1 MDLSVSDAPVGRLL
15 DGRYRIE
22 ALLARGGMAT
32 VYKATDT
39 RLDRPVALKIMHA
52 ELAADDDFVARFI
65 GEARAVAQLSDP
77 NVVNVFDQGE
87 DDGAVYLAMEY
98 IPGRTLRDVLHER
111 GRLGADLALE
121 VAESV
126 LSALAAAHRA
136 GIVHRDVKPENV
148 LVGNDGRVKV
158 ADFGLARA
166 NSSSSKTTRGLL
178 GTVSYISPE
187 QALGERA
194 TPRSDVYSAGIMLY
208 ELLTGKT
215 PHEGP
220 TDFVVVRSHIDD
232 DVPPP
237 SEAVPLPAPVD
248 DLVLT
253 ATAREPRKRYADAG
267 TFLAAV
273 RSTRSAIAGVP
284 LVEPE
289 DDPELTEI
297 HAEPR
302 DSAGV
307 TLDEA
312 LAGTVLAGQVG
323 RVHGYDAADA
333 DETDHDFT
341 DDDGVRR
348 TDSRAGTSH
357 ARVEESHPG
366 STRRIDAPLS
376 IRFTEDDDGGSG
388 DEPRAGSRAAR
399 AAEAR
404 ARAATHRRTEQAR
417 SRRGLYLFLFVLL
430 LAVGVA
436 TAAWWYGSGRWEAT
450 PSLLDLSA
458 EQAEARAQEDGFT
471 AVNGGEEF
479 SETVEAG
486 LVLSTRPGP
495 GERLLGG
502 GEITYVLS
510 KGPERYEVPTL
521 TGLTVEAA
529 QELAEPLA
537 MTIRAEDPVWNDD
550 VEAGLI
556 ITQSVEVGEQV
567 RRDTEVVVTVSRGP
581 EPVEIQD
588 FTGQP
593 ADQAETALTEAGFRV
608 NKTEEHNADVAAGTV
623 IRQDP
628 ASGTGFRQDEITIVV
643 SLGPELIE
651 VPNVI
656 GERVE
661 RAEQMVRE
669 AGFQPEIVDLIP
681 GIGGGGRGDRIQRQ
695 EPEPGTPLAPNS
707 VVRII
712 HF

>member
-22 ALLARGGMAT
+22 ALVARGGMAT

-98 IPGRTLRDVLHER
+98 IHGRTLRDVLHER

-126 LSALAAAHRA
+126 LSALASAHRA

-237 SEAVPLPAPVD
+237 SEAVPLPRAVD

-253 ATAREPRKRYADAG
+253 ATAREPMERYADASA
-267 TFLAAV
+267 FLNAI
-273 RSTRSAIAGVP
+273 RSTRAAIVGAP
-284 LVEPE
+284 LPEPD
-289 DDPELTEI
+289 DDPELTAA

-323 RVHGYDAADA
+323 RAEADEPDEPSRPDDDA
-333 DETDHDFT
+333 DEPGDATAED
-341 DDDGVRR
+341 RW
-348 TDSRAGTSH
+348 AG
-357 ARVEESHPG
+357 EDSHPG
-366 STRRIDAPLS
+366 STRLIDAPLS
-376 IRFTEDDDGGSG
+376 IRFTEDDTG
-388 DEPRAGSRAAR
+388 EEAAVAAAPTGSRAAR
-399 AAEAR
+399 QAEAR
-404 ARAATHRRTEQAR
+404 ARTSSHRRTEQAR
-417 SRRGLYLFLFVLL
+417 GRRGLYLFLFVLL
-430 LAVGVA
+430 LAIGVA
-436 TAAWWYGSGRWEAT
+436 TAAWWYGSGRWDST
-450 PSLLDLSA
+450 PSLLGLTA
-458 EQAEARAQEDGFT
+458 EQAEARADDSGFN
-471 AVNGGEEF
+471 AVNGGEQY
-479 SETVEAG
+479 SESVEAG
-486 LVLSTRPGP
+486 QVVSTEPAP

-502 GEITYVLS
+502 AEITYVLS
-510 KGPERYEVPTL
+510 LGPERYEVPEL
-521 TGLTVEAA
+521 VGQTVDQAN
-529 QELAEPLA
+529 ELAAPLS
-537 MTIRAEDPVWNDD
+537 MTVRVEDEVYHDE

-556 ITQSVEVGEQV
+556 LTQSIEPGEQV

-581 EPVEIQD
+581 QPLEIED
-588 FTGQP
+588 FTGRSGEE
-593 ADQAETALTEAGFRV
+593 AQAALAEAGFTV
-608 NKTEEHNADVAAGTV
+608 NRQEQTSEDVEAGVV
-623 IRQDP
+623 ISQDP
-628 ASGTGFRQDEITIVV
+628 ATGSGFRNDEITIVV
-643 SLGPELIE
+643 SSGPELIE
-651 VPNVI
+651 VPNVR

-661 RAEQMVRE
+661 KAEEILRE
-669 AGFQPEIVDLIP
+669 AGFVPEAVDLFP
-681 GIGGGGRGDRIQRQ
+681 EFGSNGRGDRVQNQ
-695 EPEPGTPLAPNS
+695 EPAAGERLPRGST
-707 VVRII
+707 VRII
-712 HF
+712 YF

>member
-22 ALLARGGMAT
+22 ALVARGGMAT

-98 IPGRTLRDVLHER
+98 IHGRTLRDVLHER

-126 LSALAAAHRA
+126 LSALASAHRA

-237 SEAVPLPAPVD
+237 SESVPLPPAVD
-248 DLVLT
+248 ALVLT
-253 ATAREPRKRYADAG
+253 ATAREPMERYADASA
-267 TFLAAV
+267 FLNAI
-273 RSTRSAIAGVP
+273 RSARAAIAGAP
-284 LVEPE
+284 LPEPD
-289 DDPELTEI
+289 DDPELTAA

-307 TLDEA
+307 TVDEA

-323 RVHGYDAADA
+323 QVGRAEPDDPGPP
-333 DETDHDFT
+333 
-341 DDDGVRR
+341 DDDGDADGEDATAEDRW
-348 TDSRAGTSH
+348 AG
-357 ARVEESHPG
+357 EDSHPG
-366 STRRIDAPLS
+366 STRLIDAPLS
-376 IRFTEDDDGGSG
+376 IRFTADDTG
-388 DEPRAGSRAAR
+388 EEQAVAAAPAGTRAAR
-399 AAEAR
+399 QAEAR
-404 ARAATHRRTEQAR
+404 ARTSSHRRTEQAR

-430 LAVGVA
+430 LAIGVA
-436 TAAWWYGSGRWEAT
+436 TAAWWYGSGRWEST
-450 PSLLDLSA
+450 PSLLGLTA
-458 EQAEARAQEDGFT
+458 EQAEARADDSGFN
-471 AVNGGEEF
+471 AVNGGEQY
-479 SETVEAG
+479 SESVEAG
-486 LVLSTRPGP
+486 QVVSTDPAP

-502 GEITYVLS
+502 AEITYVLS
-510 KGPERYEVPTL
+510 LGPERYEVPEL
-521 TGLTVEAA
+521 VGQTVDQAN
-529 QELAEPLA
+529 ELAAPLS
-537 MTIRAEDPVWNDD
+537 MTVRVEDEVYHDE

-556 ITQSVEVGEQV
+556 LTQSIEPGEQV

-581 EPVEIQD
+581 QPVEIED
-588 FTGQP
+588 FTGRSGEE
-593 ADQAETALTEAGFRV
+593 AQAALAEAGFTV
-608 NKTEEHNADVAAGTV
+608 NRQEQTSEDVEAGLV
-623 IRQDP
+623 ISQDP
-628 ASGTGFRQDEITIVV
+628 ASGTGFRNDEITIIV
-643 SLGPELIE
+643 SSGPELIE
-651 VPNVI
+651 VPNVR

-661 RAEQMVRE
+661 RAEEILRE
-669 AGFQPEIVDLIP
+669 AGFVPEAVDLFP
-681 GIGGGGRGDRIQRQ
+681 EFGSSGRGDRVQNQ
-695 EPEPGTPLAPNS
+695 EPAAGEQLPRGST
-707 VVRII
+707 VRII
-712 HF
+712 YF

>member
-39 RLDRPVALKIMHA
+39 RLDRAVALKIMHA
-52 ELAADDDFVARFI
+52 ELAADDEFVARFI
-65 GEARAVAQLSDP
+65 NEARAVARLSDP

-98 IPGRTLRDVLHER
+98 IHGRTLRDVLHER

-166 NSSSSKTTRGLL
+166 NSTSSKTTRGLL

-187 QALGERA
+187 QALGDRA

-237 SEAVPLPAPVD
+237 SEAVPLPPAVD

-253 ATAREPRKRYADAG
+253 ATAREPRQRYADAG
-267 TFLAAV
+267 AFLDAI
-273 RSTRSAIAGVP
+273 RSTRATIAGAPLPVP
-284 LVEPE
+284 D
-289 DDPELTEI
+289 DDPELTQA

-312 LAGTVLAGQVG
+312 LAGRTEPEDDEAETD
-323 RVHGYDAADA
+323 DAAPPV
-333 DETDHDFT
+333 
-341 DDDGVRR
+341 DDRR
-348 TDSRAGTSH
+348 EPEVSR
-357 ARVEESHPG
+357 PG
-366 STRRIDAPLS
+366 STRLIDAPLS
-376 IRFTEDDDGGSG
+376 IRFAEDETDD
-388 DEPRAGSRAAR
+388 EAPAPGSRAAR
-399 AAEAR
+399 QAEAR
-404 ARAATHRRTEQAR
+404 ARASSHRRNEQSR

-430 LAVGVA
+430 LAIGVA
-436 TAAWWYGSGRWEAT
+436 TAAWWYGSGRWEST
-450 PSLLDLSA
+450 PSLLDLTA
-458 EQAEARAQEDGFT
+458 EQAEARADDSGFT
-471 AVNGGEEF
+471 AVNGGEEH

-486 LVLSTRPGP
+486 LVLSTEPAP

-510 KGPERYEVPTL
+510 LGPERYEVPEL
-521 TGLTVEAA
+521 VGRTVDDAN
-529 QELAEPLA
+529 ELAEPLS
-537 MTIRAEDPVWNDD
+537 MTVRIDEEVYHDE

-556 ITQSVEVGEQV
+556 LTQSVEPGEQV
-567 RRDTEVVVTVSRGP
+567 RRDTEIAVTVSRGP
-581 EPVEIQD
+581 QPLEIQD
-588 FTGQP
+588 FTGRS
-593 ADQAETALTEAGFRV
+593 AEEAQAALAEAGFRV
-608 NKTEEHNADVAAGTV
+608 GVQEQSSDDVEAGVV
-623 IRQDP
+623 ISQDP
-628 ASGTGFRQDEITIVV
+628 AGGTGFREDEITLVV
-643 SLGPELIE
+643 STGPELIE
-651 VPNVI
+651 VPNVR

-661 RAEQMVRE
+661 RAEEILRE
-669 AGFQPEIVDLIP
+669 AGFEVQVEDLFPEFGDN
-681 GIGGGGRGDRIQRQ
+681 GRDDRIQNQ
-695 EPEPGTPLAPNS
+695 DPGAGELRPRGT

>member
-32 VYKATDT
+32 VFKATDT
-39 RLDRPVALKIMHA
+39 RLDRAVALKIMHA
-52 ELAADDDFVARFI
+52 ELAADDEFVARFI
-65 GEARAVAQLSDP
+65 NEARAVAQLSDP

-98 IPGRTLRDVLHER
+98 IHGRTLRDVLHER

-237 SEAVPLPAPVD
+237 SETVPLPRAVD
-248 DLVLT
+248 KLVLT
-253 ATAREPRKRYADAG
+253 ATAREARLRYADASV
-267 TFLAAV
+267 FLTAI
-273 RSTRSAIAGVP
+273 RSTRTAIAGTSLP
-284 LVEPE
+284 EPE
-289 DDPELTEI
+289 DDPELTEV

-323 RVHGYDAADA
+323 RVEPDERTEPDD
-333 DETDHDFT
+333 DETG
-341 DDDGVRR
+341 DDTPPVDDRR
-348 TDSRAGTSH
+348 EREDSLPS
-357 ARVEESHPG
+357 

-376 IRFTEDDDGGSG
+376 IRFAEDDTDT
-388 DEPRAGSRAAR
+388 EAAPAPGSRAAR
-399 AAEAR
+399 QAEAR
-404 ARAATHRRTEQAR
+404 ARASSHRRTEQTR

-430 LAVGVA
+430 LAIGVA
-436 TAAWWYGSGRWEAT
+436 TAAWWYGSGRWEST
-450 PSLLDLSA
+450 PSLLGLSS
-458 EQAEARAQEDGFT
+458 EQAEVRADESGFT
-471 AVNGGEEF
+471 AVNGGEEY

-486 LVLSTRPGP
+486 QVLSTDPAP

-502 GEITYVLS
+502 SEITYVLS
-510 KGPERYEVPTL
+510 LGPERYEVPEL
-521 TGLTVEAA
+521 VGRTVDEAN
-529 QELAEPLA
+529 ELAEPLA
-537 MTIRAEDPVWNDD
+537 MTVRVDEEVYHDE
-550 VEAGLI
+550 VEAGRVL
-556 ITQSVEVGEQV
+556 TQSVEPGEQV
-567 RRDTEVVVTVSRGP
+567 RRDTEIAVTVSRGP
-581 EPVEIQD
+581 QPLEIQD
-588 FTGQP
+588 FTGRS
-593 ADQAETALTEAGFRV
+593 AEEARAALTDAGFQVNTEEQNSEDVEAGV
-608 NKTEEHNADVAAGTV
+608 V
-623 IRQDP
+623 ISQNP
-628 ASGTGFRQDEITIVV
+628 AEGTGFRNDEITIVV
-643 SLGPELIE
+643 STGPELIE
-651 VPNVI
+651 VPNVR

-661 RAEQMVRE
+661 RAEEILRE
-669 AGFQPEIVDLIP
+669 AGFEVEVEDLFPEFGNNGRNDRVQNQDP
-681 GIGGGGRGDRIQRQ
+681 GAGEMR
-695 EPEPGTPLAPNS
+695 PPGT
-707 VVRII
+707 VVKII

>member
-22 ALLARGGMAT
+22 ALVARGGMAT

-52 ELAADDDFVARFI
+52 ELAADDEFVARFI
-65 GEARAVAQLSDP
+65 NEARAVAQLSDP

-98 IPGRTLRDVLHER
+98 INGRTLRDVLHER

-126 LSALAAAHRA
+126 LSALASAHRA

-237 SEAVPLPAPVD
+237 SELVPLPPSVD
-248 DLVLT
+248 DLVVT
-253 ATAREPRKRYADAG
+253 ATAREPLQRYADAG
-267 TFLAAV
+267 AFLGAV
-273 RSTRSAIAGVP
+273 RRARSAIAGVVLP
-284 LVEPE
+284 APE
-289 DDPELTEI
+289 DDPELAET

-323 RVHGYDAADA
+323 QVRP
-333 DETDHDFT
+333 DEDVTET
-341 DDDGVRR
+341 
-348 TDSRAGTSH
+348 SR
-357 ARVEESHPG
+357 PG

-376 IRFTEDDDGGSG
+376 IRFTEDETDAETGE
-388 DEPRAGSRAAR
+388 EPPRPGSRAAR
-399 AAEAR
+399 QAEAR
-404 ARAATHRRTEQAR
+404 ARAAAHRRTEQTR

-436 TAAWWYGSGRWEAT
+436 TAAWWYGSGRWEST
-450 PSLLDLSA
+450 PSLLDLTA
-458 EQAEARAQEDGFT
+458 EQAETRAEESGFT

-486 LVLSTRPGP
+486 LVLSTEPGP

-529 QELAEPLA
+529 NQLAEPLSL
-537 MTIRAEDPVWNDD
+537 TVRVEDEVYHDE

-556 ITQSVEVGEQV
+556 LTQSVEPGEQV

-581 EPVEIQD
+581 QPLTIED
-588 FTGQP
+588 FTGRP
-593 ADQAETALTEAGFRV
+593 ATDAQAALTAAGFRV
-608 NKTEEHNADVAAGTV
+608 NTVEQNSNDVAPGV
-623 IRQDP
+623 IISQEP
-628 ASGTGFRQDEITIVV
+628 ASGTGFRNDEITITV
-643 SLGPELIE
+643 SLGPELVPVPE
-651 VPNVI
+651 VR

-661 RAEQMVRE
+661 DAERILRE
-669 AGFQPEIVDLIP
+669 AGFEVEIVDLFP
-681 GIGGGGRGDRIQRQ
+681 GIGGEDGRGVRIQNQ
-695 EPEPGTPLAPNS
+695 EPQAGTPLAPGSN
-707 VVRII
+707 VRII

>member
-22 ALLARGGMAT
+22 ALVARGGMAT

-52 ELAADDDFVARFI
+52 ELAADDEFVARFI
-65 GEARAVAQLSDP
+65 NEARAVAQLSDP

-98 IPGRTLRDVLHER
+98 IHGRTLRDVLHER

-126 LSALAAAHRA
+126 LSALASAHRA

-166 NSSSSKTTRGLL
+166 TSSGSKTTRGLL

-194 TPRSDVYSAGIMLY
+194 TPRSDVYSTGIMLY

-220 TDFVVVRSHIDD
+220 TDFVIVRSHIDD

-237 SEAVPLPAPVD
+237 SDAVPLPPQVD
-248 DLVLT
+248 ELVLT
-253 ATAREPRKRYADAG
+253 ATAREPQRRYADAG
-267 TFLAAV
+267 TFLAAA
-273 RSTRSAIAGVP
+273 RSTRSAIDGVP
-284 LVEPE
+284 LPEP
-289 DDPELTEI
+289 DDEPDLTEL

-312 LAGTVLAGQVG
+312 LAGTVLAGQIG
-323 RVHGYDAADA
+323 RV
-333 DETDHDFT
+333 DEDDHRS
-341 DDDGVRR
+341 DDDGIRR
-348 TDSRAGTSH
+348 TDHRAERAPAPVEHSR
-357 ARVEESHPG
+357 PG

-376 IRFTEDDDGGSG
+376 IRFTEDETDEDTVDDGGSSG
-388 DEPRAGSRAAR
+388 SARPGSRAAR
-399 AAEAR
+399 AAEVR
-404 ARAATHRRTEQAR
+404 SRTTSHHRTEQAR

-430 LAVGVA
+430 LAVSVA
-436 TAAWWYGSGRWEAT
+436 TAAWWYGSGRWEST
-450 PSLLDLSA
+450 PSLLDLTA

-471 AVNGGEEF
+471 AVNGGEDF
-479 SETVEAG
+479 SEAVEAG
-486 LVLSTRPGP
+486 LVLSTEPGP

-510 KGPERYEVPTL
+510 KGPERYEVPAL
-521 TGLTVEAA
+521 TGRTVEAA
-529 QELAEPLA
+529 QQLAEPLA
-537 MTIRAEDPVWNDD
+537 MTIRAEEPVWNDE
-550 VEAGLI
+550 VAEGLI
-556 ITQSVEVGEQV
+556 ISQSVEAGEQV
-567 RRDTEVVVTVSRGP
+567 RRDTEVTVTVSRGR
-581 EPVEIQD
+581 EPIEVQD
-588 FTGQP
+588 FTGEP
-593 ADQAETALTEAGFRV
+593 AEEARAALTDAGFQV
-608 NKTEEHNADVAAGTV
+608 TVEEENSADIAAGTV
-623 IRQDP
+623 ISQNP
-628 ASGTGFRQDEITIVV
+628 ASGTAFRNDKITIVV
-643 SLGPELIE
+643 SRGPADVK
-651 VPNVI
+651 VPYVF

-661 RAEQMVRE
+661 RAEQILRE
-669 AGFQPEIVDLIP
+669 AGFEVVIKDVLPDIP
-681 GIGGGGRGDRIQRQ
+681 NFGRGERVQRQ
-695 EPEPGTPLAPNS
+695 DPDAGAMRPHGST
-707 VVRII
+707 VTIF

>member
-65 GEARAVAQLSDP
+65 NEARAVAQLSDP

-98 IPGRTLRDVLHER
+98 IHGRTLRDVLHER

-121 VAESV
+121 VTESV

-166 NSSSSKTTRGLL
+166 NSTSSKTTRGLL

-220 TDFVVVRSHIDD
+220 TDFVIVRSHIDD

-237 SEAVPLPAPVD
+237 SEAVPLPPAVD
-248 DLVLT
+248 ELVLT
-253 ATAREPRKRYADAG
+253 ATAREALQRYADAAA
-267 TFLAAV
+267 FLAAV
-273 RSTRSAIAGVP
+273 RSTRATIAGLP
-284 LVEPE
+284 LPEPD
-289 DDPELTEI
+289 DDPELTAV

-307 TLDEA
+307 TVDEA
-312 LAGTVLAGQVG
+312 LAGTVLAGQVD
-323 RVHGYDAADA
+323 RVEPVE
-333 DETDHDFT
+333 DETA
-341 DDDGVRR
+341 DDDIPPV
-348 TDSRAGTSH
+348 DDRAGEVS
-357 ARVEESHPG
+357 RPG

-376 IRFTEDDDGGSG
+376 IRFTEDETADDAPPAGV
-388 DEPRAGSRAAR
+388 RADRQAD
-399 AAEAR
+399 AR
-404 ARAATHRRTEQAR
+404 ARTAGHRRTEQAR

-430 LAVGVA
+430 LAIGVA
-436 TAAWWYGSGRWEAT
+436 TAAWWYGSGRWEST
-450 PSLLDLSA
+450 PSLLDLTA
-458 EQAEARAQEDGFT
+458 EQAEARAEENGFT

-486 LVLSTRPGP
+486 LVLSTEPEP

-510 KGPERYEVPTL
+510 LGPERYEVPEL
-521 TGLTVEAA
+521 VGRTVDEAN
-529 QELAEPLA
+529 QLAEPLS
-537 MTIRAEDPVWNDD
+537 MTIRVDD
-550 VEAGLI
+550 EVYDDEVEAGLI
-556 ITQSVEVGEQV
+556 LTQSVAPGEEV
-567 RRDTEVVVTVSRGP
+567 RRDTEIAVTVSRGP
-581 EPVEIQD
+581 EPVEIED
-588 FTGQP
+588 FTGRP
-593 ADQAETALTEAGFRV
+593 AEEAQAALAEAGFQV
-608 NKTEEHNADVAAGTV
+608 NTVEQNSNDVPAGVV
-623 IRQDP
+623 ISQDP
-628 ASGTGFRQDEITIVV
+628 AEGTGFRQDEITIVV

-651 VPNVI
+651 VPNVR

-661 RAEQMVRE
+661 RAEEILRE
-669 AGFQPEIVDLIP
+669 AGFEVEVVNLFPDFSDN
-681 GIGGGGRGDRIQRQ
+681 GRGDRIQNQ
-695 EPEPGTPLAPNS
+695 EPAAGEQHPPGTTI
-707 VVRII
+707 RII

>member
-22 ALLARGGMAT
+22 ALVARGGMAT

-98 IPGRTLRDVLHER
+98 IHGRTLRDVLHER

-126 LSALAAAHRA
+126 LSALASAHRA

-237 SEAVPLPAPVD
+237 SESVPLPPAVD
-248 DLVLT
+248 ALVLT
-253 ATAREPRKRYADAG
+253 ATAREPMERYADASA
-267 TFLAAV
+267 FLNAI
-273 RSTRSAIAGVP
+273 RSARAAIAGAP
-284 LVEPE
+284 LPEPD
-289 DDPELTEI
+289 DDPELTAA

-307 TLDEA
+307 TVDEA

-323 RVHGYDAADA
+323 RAEPDPPDDDADA
-333 DETDHDFT
+333 DGDADAEDATAED
-341 DDDGVRR
+341 RW
-348 TDSRAGTSH
+348 AG
-357 ARVEESHPG
+357 EDSHPG
-366 STRRIDAPLS
+366 STRLIDAPLS
-376 IRFTEDDDGGSG
+376 IRFTADDTG
-388 DEPRAGSRAAR
+388 EEQAVAAAPAGTRAAR
-399 AAEAR
+399 QAEAR
-404 ARAATHRRTEQAR
+404 ARTSSHRRTEQAR

-430 LAVGVA
+430 LAIGVA
-436 TAAWWYGSGRWEAT
+436 TAAWWYGSGRWEST
-450 PSLLDLSA
+450 PSLLGLTA
-458 EQAEARAQEDGFT
+458 EQAEARADDSGFN
-471 AVNGGEEF
+471 AVNGGEQY
-479 SETVEAG
+479 SESVEAG
-486 LVLSTRPGP
+486 QVVSTDPAP

-502 GEITYVLS
+502 AEITYVLS
-510 KGPERYEVPTL
+510 LGPERYEVPEL
-521 TGLTVEAA
+521 VGQTVDQAN
-529 QELAEPLA
+529 ELAAPLS
-537 MTIRAEDPVWNDD
+537 MTVRVEDEVYHDE

-556 ITQSVEVGEQV
+556 LTQSIEPGEQV

-581 EPVEIQD
+581 QPVEIED
-588 FTGQP
+588 FTGRSGEE
-593 ADQAETALTEAGFRV
+593 AQAALAEAGFTV
-608 NKTEEHNADVAAGTV
+608 NRQEQTSEDVEAGLV
-623 IRQDP
+623 ISQDP
-628 ASGTGFRQDEITIVV
+628 ASGTGFRNDEITIIV
-643 SLGPELIE
+643 SSGPELIE
-651 VPNVI
+651 VPNVR

-661 RAEQMVRE
+661 RAEEILRE
-669 AGFQPEIVDLIP
+669 AGFVPEAVDLFP
-681 GIGGGGRGDRIQRQ
+681 EFGSSGRGDRVQNQ
-695 EPEPGTPLAPNS
+695 EPAAGEQLPRGST
-707 VVRII
+707 VRII
-712 HF
+712 YF

>member
-39 RLDRPVALKIMHA
+39 RLDRAVALKIMHA

-65 GEARAVAQLSDP
+65 NEARAVAQLSDP

-98 IPGRTLRDVLHER
+98 IHGRTLRDVLHER

-166 NSSSSKTTRGLL
+166 NSASSKTTRGLL

-237 SEAVPLPAPVD
+237 SEAVPLPPAVD

-253 ATAREPRKRYADAG
+253 ATAREPRKRYADADA
-267 TFLAAV
+267 FLAAI
-273 RSTRSAIAGVP
+273 RSTRAAIAGVP
-284 LVEPE
+284 LPEPE
-289 DDPELTEI
+289 DDPDLTEV

-307 TLDEA
+307 SLDEA

-323 RVHGYDAADA
+323 RVNDVEPRRPATEPGEDEDEIGDDVAQADA
-333 DETDHDFT
+333 RW
-341 DDDGVRR
+341 DG
-348 TDSRAGTSH
+348 
-357 ARVEESHPG
+357 EESRPG

-376 IRFTEDDDGGSG
+376 IRFTEDETEDA
-388 DEPRAGSRAAR
+388 EKAPPPGSRAAR
-399 AAEAR
+399 QAEAR
-404 ARAATHRRTEQAR
+404 ARATSHRRTEQTR
-417 SRRGLYLFLFVLL
+417 GRRGLYLFLFVLL
-430 LAVGVA
+430 LAIGVA
-436 TAAWWYGSGRWEAT
+436 TAAWWYGSGRWEST
-450 PSLLDLSA
+450 PSLLDLTA
-458 EQAEARAQEDGFT
+458 EQAEARAEDSGFD
-471 AVNGGEEF
+471 AVSGGEEF

-486 LVLSTRPGP
+486 LVLRTEPGP

-502 GEITYVLS
+502 SEITYVLS
-510 KGPERYEVPTL
+510 RGPERYVVPEL
-521 TGLTVEAA
+521 VGQTVDAA
-529 QELAEPLA
+529 NELAEPLA
-537 MTIRAEDPVWNDD
+537 MTVTVEDEVFHDE

-556 ITQSVEVGEQV
+556 LTQSVEAGEEV
-567 RRDTEVVVTVSRGP
+567 RRDTEVVVTVSAGP
-581 EPVEIQD
+581 EPLDIED
-588 FTGQP
+588 YTGQP
-593 ADQAETALTEAGFRV
+593 ADQAQAALTEAGFRV
-608 NKTEEHNADVAAGTV
+608 VTEEQNSDDVEAGVV
-623 IRQDP
+623 ISQDP
-628 ASGTGFRQDEITIVV
+628 ASGTGFRNDEITIVV
-643 SLGPELIE
+643 SSGPELIE
-651 VPNVI
+651 VPNVR

-661 RAEQMVRE
+661 RAEEILRE
-669 AGFQPEIVDLIP
+669 AGFEVEVEDLFPEFGSD
-681 GIGGGGRGDRIQRQ
+681 GRGDRVQNQ
-695 EPEPGTPLAPNS
+695 EPAAGEQAPRGS
-707 VVRII
+707 TVRII
-712 HF
+712 IF

>member
-39 RLDRPVALKIMHA
+39 RLDRAVALKIMHA

-65 GEARAVAQLSDP
+65 DEARAVAQLSDP

-87 DDGAVYLAMEY
+87 DSGAVYLAMEY
-98 IPGRTLRDVLHER
+98 INGRTLRDVLHER

-208 ELLTGKT
+208 EVLTGKT

-237 SEAVPLPAPVD
+237 SEAVPLPPAVD

-253 ATAREPRKRYADAG
+253 ATAREPMERYADAG
-267 TFLAAV
+267 AFLNAI
-273 RSTRSAIAGVP
+273 RSTRAAIAGIP
-284 LVEPE
+284 LPEPD
-289 DDPELTEI
+289 DDPELTAV

-323 RVHGYDAADA
+323 RVEPDERTAPDEDETGDEAGDAAPA
-333 DETDHDFT
+333 DDRWAGE
-341 DDDGVRR
+341 
-348 TDSRAGTSH
+348 DSQ
-357 ARVEESHPG
+357 PG

-376 IRFTEDDDGGSG
+376 IRFTEDDTDAGAGAA
-388 DEPRAGSRAAR
+388 PPAGSRAAR
-399 AAEAR
+399 QAEAR
-404 ARAATHRRTEQAR
+404 ARTSSHRRTEQTR
-417 SRRGLYLFLFVLL
+417 GRRGLYLFLFVLL
-430 LAVGVA
+430 LAIGVA
-436 TAAWWYGSGRWEAT
+436 TAAWWYGSGRWEST
-450 PSLLDLSA
+450 PSLLGLTA
-458 EQAEARAQEDGFT
+458 EQAEARADDSGFN
-471 AVNGGEEF
+471 AVNGGEQY
-479 SETVEAG
+479 SESVEAG
-486 LVLSTRPGP
+486 QIVSTDPAP

-502 GEITYVLS
+502 AEISYVLS
-510 KGPERYEVPTL
+510 LGPERYEVPEL
-521 TGLTVEAA
+521 VGQTVDQAN
-529 QELAEPLA
+529 ELAAPLS
-537 MTIRAEDPVWNDD
+537 MIIRVEDEVYHDE

-556 ITQSVEVGEQV
+556 LTQSVEPGEQV
-567 RRDTEVVVTVSRGP
+567 RRDTEVAVTVSRGP
-581 EPVEIQD
+581 QPLEIEN
-588 FTGQP
+588 FTGRS
-593 ADQAETALTEAGFRV
+593 ADEAQAALAEAGFTVDRQ
-608 NKTEEHNADVAAGTV
+608 EQSSEDVEAGLV
-623 IRQDP
+623 ISQDP
-628 ASGTGFRQDEITIVV
+628 ATGSGFRNDEITIVV
-643 SLGPELIE
+643 SSGPELIE
-651 VPNVI
+651 VPNVR

-661 RAEQMVRE
+661 KAEEILRE
-669 AGFQPEIVDLIP
+669 AGFVPEAVDLFP
-681 GIGGGGRGDRIQRQ
+681 EFGSSGRGDRVQNQ
-695 EPEPGTPLAPNS
+695 EPAAGTPAPRGS
-707 VVRII
+707 TVRII
-712 HF
+712 YF

>member
-65 GEARAVAQLSDP
+65 NEARAVAQLSDP

-98 IPGRTLRDVLHER
+98 IHGRTLRDVLHER

-121 VAESV
+121 VTESV

-166 NSSSSKTTRGLL
+166 NSTSSKTTRGLL

-220 TDFVVVRSHIDD
+220 TDFVIVRSHIDD

-237 SEAVPLPAPVD
+237 SEAVPLPPAVD

-253 ATAREPRKRYADAG
+253 ATAREPRLRYADAEA
-267 TFLAAV
+267 FLAAV
-273 RSTRSAIAGVP
+273 RSARATIAGLP
-284 LVEPE
+284 LPAPA
-289 DDPELTEI
+289 DDPELSDV

-312 LAGTVLAGQVG
+312 LGGTVLAGQVG
-323 RVHGYDAADA
+323 QVEATGWPAE
-333 DETDHDFT
+333 DETT
-341 DDDGVRR
+341 DDDLPPVVDRAGQ
-348 TDSRAGTSH
+348 DSR
-357 ARVEESHPG
+357 PG

-376 IRFTEDDDGGSG
+376 IRFTEDETDDGA
-388 DEPRAGSRAAR
+388 PAAGSRAGRPADARTR
-399 AAEAR
+399 AA
-404 ARAATHRRTEQAR
+404 
-417 SRRGLYLFLFVLL
+417 
-430 LAVGVA
+430 
-436 TAAWWYGSGRWEAT
+436 
-450 PSLLDLSA
+450 
-458 EQAEARAQEDGFT
+458 
-471 AVNGGEEF
+471 
-479 SETVEAG
+479 AG
-486 LVLSTRPGP
+486 
-495 GERLLGG
+495 
-502 GEITYVLS
+502 
-510 KGPERYEVPTL
+510 
-521 TGLTVEAA
+521 
-529 QELAEPLA
+529 
-537 MTIRAEDPVWNDD
+537 
-550 VEAGLI
+550 
-556 ITQSVEVGEQV
+556 
-567 RRDTEVVVTVSRGP
+567 
-581 EPVEIQD
+581 
-588 FTGQP
+588 
-593 ADQAETALTEAGFRV
+593 
-608 NKTEEHNADVAAGTV
+608 
-623 IRQDP
+623 
-628 ASGTGFRQDEITIVV
+628 
-643 SLGPELIE
+643 
-651 VPNVI
+651 
-656 GERVE
+656 
-661 RAEQMVRE
+661 
-669 AGFQPEIVDLIP
+669 
-681 GIGGGGRGDRIQRQ
+681 
-695 EPEPGTPLAPNS
+695 
-707 VVRII
+707 
-712 HF
+712 

>member
-1 MDLSVSDAPVGRLL
+1 VDLSVSDAPVGRLL

-98 IPGRTLRDVLHER
+98 IHGRTLRDVLHER

-237 SEAVPLPAPVD
+237 SESVPLPAPVD

-253 ATAREPRKRYADAG
+253 ATARDPQQRYADAG
-267 TFLAAV
+267 AFLTAV

-284 LVEPE
+284 LVEP
-289 DDPELTEI
+289 DHDPELTEV

-323 RVHGYDAADA
+323 RVDTQGGDD
-333 DETDHDFT
+333 DHRYG

-348 TDSRAGTSH
+348 TDSRVIPT
-357 ARVEESHPG
+357 EESHPG

-376 IRFTEDDDGGSG
+376 IRFTEDDDGDDG
-388 DEPRAGSRAAR
+388 DQPRPGTRSAR
-399 AAEAR
+399 QAEVR
-404 ARAATHRRTEQAR
+404 ARSAGHRRTEQSR
-417 SRRGLYLFLFVLL
+417 GRRGLYLFLFVLL
-430 LAVGVA
+430 LAIGVA

-458 EQAEARAQEDGFT
+458 EQAEARAEEDGFT

-486 LVLSTRPGP
+486 LVLSTEPGP

-510 KGPERYEVPTL
+510 KGPERYVVPEL

-529 QELAEPLA
+529 TELAEPLA
-537 MTIRAEDPVWNDD
+537 MTLRIEDEVYHDE

-556 ITQSVEVGEQV
+556 ISQSLEPGEEV
-567 RRDTEVVVTVSRGP
+567 RRDTEVAIAVSLGR
-581 EPVEIQD
+581 EPIEVQD

-593 ADQAETALTEAGFRV
+593 ADQAEAALAEAGFRV
-608 NKTEEHNADVAAGTV
+608 NRAEEHSADIAAGTV

-628 ASGTGFRQDEITIVV
+628 ASGTGFRNDEITIVV

-661 RAEQMVRE
+661 MAEQIVRD
-669 AGFQPEIVDLIP
+669 AGFQVEVVDLIP

-695 EPEPGTPLAPNS
+695 EPEPGSPLAPNS

>member
-98 IPGRTLRDVLHER
+98 IHGRTLRDVLHER

-232 DVPPP
+232 DVPRP
-237 SEAVPLPAPVD
+237 SESVPLPAPVD

-253 ATAREPRKRYADAG
+253 ATARDPQRRYADAG
-267 TFLAAV
+267 AFLTAV

-284 LVEPE
+284 LVEP
-289 DDPELTEI
+289 DNDPELTEV

-323 RVHGYDAADA
+323 RVDSPGRGD
-333 DETDHDFT
+333 DHRYG

-348 TDSRAGTSH
+348 TDSRLLPT
-357 ARVEESHPG
+357 EESRPG

-376 IRFTEDDDGGSG
+376 IRFTEDDGDG
-388 DEPRAGSRAAR
+388 DEPRPGTRSAR
-399 AAEAR
+399 QAEVR
-404 ARAATHRRTEQAR
+404 ARSAGHRRTEQTR
-417 SRRGLYLFLFVLL
+417 GRRGLYLFFFVLL
-430 LAVGVA
+430 LATGVA

-458 EQAEARAQEDGFT
+458 EQAETRAEEEGFT

-486 LVLSTRPGP
+486 LVLSTEPGP

-510 KGPERYEVPTL
+510 KGPERYVVPEL

-529 QELAEPLA
+529 TELAEPLS
-537 MTIRAEDPVWNDD
+537 MTLRIEDEVYHDE

-556 ITQSVEVGEQV
+556 VSQSLDPGEEV
-567 RRDTEVVVTVSRGP
+567 RRDTEVAITVSRGR
-581 EPVEIQD
+581 EPIDVQD

-593 ADQAETALTEAGFRV
+593 ADQAEAALAEAGFRV
-608 NKTEEHNADVAAGTV
+608 NRAEEHSADIGAGTV

-628 ASGTGFRQDEITIVV
+628 ASGTAFRNDEITIVV
-643 SLGPELIE
+643 SLGPEMIE
-651 VPNVI
+651 VPNVT
-656 GERVE
+656 GERVD
-661 RAEQMVRE
+661 RAEQILRE
-669 AGFQPEIVDLIP
+669 AGFEVVVTDVLP
-681 GIGGGGRGDRIQRQ
+681 GIPSMGRGERVQRQ
-695 EPEPGTPLAPNS
+695 EPAAGTPVAPQS
-707 VVRII
+707 RVEIF

>member
-22 ALLARGGMAT
+22 ALVARGGMAT

-98 IPGRTLRDVLHER
+98 IHGRTLRDVLHER

-126 LSALAAAHRA
+126 LSALASAHRA

-237 SEAVPLPAPVD
+237 SESVPLPPAVD
-248 DLVLT
+248 ALVLT
-253 ATAREPRKRYADAG
+253 ATAREPMERYADASA
-267 TFLAAV
+267 FLNAI
-273 RSTRSAIAGVP
+273 RSARAAIAGAP
-284 LVEPE
+284 LPEPD
-289 DDPELTEI
+289 DDPELTAA

-307 TLDEA
+307 TVDEA

-323 RVHGYDAADA
+323 RAEPDLPDDDADA
-333 DETDHDFT
+333 DGDAEDATAEE
-341 DDDGVRR
+341 RW
-348 TDSRAGTSH
+348 AG
-357 ARVEESHPG
+357 EDSHPG
-366 STRRIDAPLS
+366 STRLIDAPLS
-376 IRFTEDDDGGSG
+376 IRFTADDTG
-388 DEPRAGSRAAR
+388 EEQAVAAAPAGTRAAR
-399 AAEAR
+399 QAEAR
-404 ARAATHRRTEQAR
+404 ARTSSHRRTEQAR
-417 SRRGLYLFLFVLL
+417 SRRGLYLFLFLLL
-430 LAVGVA
+430 LAIGVA
-436 TAAWWYGSGRWEAT
+436 TAAWWYGSGRWEST
-450 PSLLDLSA
+450 PSLLGLTA
-458 EQAEARAQEDGFT
+458 EQAEARADDSGFN
-471 AVNGGEEF
+471 AVNGGEQY
-479 SETVEAG
+479 SESVEAG
-486 LVLSTRPGP
+486 QVVSTDPAP

-502 GEITYVLS
+502 AEITYVLS
-510 KGPERYEVPTL
+510 LGPERYEVPEL
-521 TGLTVEAA
+521 VGQTVDQAN
-529 QELAEPLA
+529 ELAAPLS
-537 MTIRAEDPVWNDD
+537 MTVRVEDEVYHDE

-556 ITQSVEVGEQV
+556 LTQSIEPGEQV

-581 EPVEIQD
+581 QPVEIED
-588 FTGQP
+588 FTGRSGEE
-593 ADQAETALTEAGFRV
+593 AQAALAEAGFTV
-608 NKTEEHNADVAAGTV
+608 NRQEQTSEDVEAGLV
-623 IRQDP
+623 ISQDP
-628 ASGTGFRQDEITIVV
+628 ASGTGFRNDEITIIV
-643 SLGPELIE
+643 SSGPELIE
-651 VPNVI
+651 VPNVR

-661 RAEQMVRE
+661 RAEEILRE
-669 AGFQPEIVDLIP
+669 AGFVPEAVDLFP
-681 GIGGGGRGDRIQRQ
+681 EFGSSGRGDRVQNQ
-695 EPEPGTPLAPNS
+695 EPAAGEQLPRGST
-707 VVRII
+707 VRII
-712 HF
+712 YF